1 MKYEVKSK
9 IEELIIDFENGLTL
23 KLTQS
28 GDIQVIQILP
38 IFEKI
43 NSVYFGEI
51 KEFSHFEVYL
61 RSSGMI
67 PIEIMFPTTDEK
79 LITDI
84 QKLIDNG

>member
-1 MKYEVKSK
+1 MKYEVKRK

-23 KLTQS
+23 KLTQN

-38 IFEKI
+38 IFSKI
-43 NSVYFGEI
+43 NTISFGEL
-51 KEFSHFEVYL
+51 KEFSHFEVHL
-61 RSSGMI
+61 RSSGRI

-84 QKLIDNG
+84 QKLIDND

>member
-23 KLTQS
+23 KLTKYGS
-28 GDIQVIQILP
+28 MQVIQIVP
-38 IFEKI
+38 VFETI
-43 NSVYFGEI
+43 NTITVGEI
-51 KEFSHFEVYL
+51 KEFSHFEVHL

-67 PIEIMFPTTDEK
+67 PTEIMFPTTDEK

>member
-1 MKYEVKSK
+1 MKYEVKRK

-43 NSVYFGEI
+43 NTICFGEV
-51 KEFSHFEVYL
+51 KEFSHFEVHL